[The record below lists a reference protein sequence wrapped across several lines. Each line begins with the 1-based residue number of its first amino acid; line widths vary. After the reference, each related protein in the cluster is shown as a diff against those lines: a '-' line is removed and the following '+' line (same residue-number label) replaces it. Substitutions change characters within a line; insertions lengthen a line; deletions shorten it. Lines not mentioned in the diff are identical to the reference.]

1 VVDCVEQIIRLAES
15 PTFQETHESRNA
27 LMDQLILARV
37 RFAIDRRFGPK
48 SLQNCFDV
56 HVFNGKVLL
65 TGATTDEQMI
75 VEAVRLLQGVAGV
88 TGVESKVAHIA
99 FAPND

>member
-1 VVDCVEQIIRLAES
+1 
-15 PTFQETHESRNA
+15 
-27 LMDQLILARV
+27 MDRS
-37 RFAIDRRFGPK
+37 FGPK
-48 SLQNCFDV
+48 SVQNGFDV
-56 HVFNGKVLL
+56 HVFSGKVLL

-88 TGVESKVAHIA
+88 TGVESKVVHVA